1 MIFKK
6 GMNKKGQDLTIGTL
20 VLIVLGV
27 VVLVLLIVGFTKG
40 WGFIFDK
47 FDSAPGKSLETTIQA
62 CNFAGQGGLQADY
75 CLEFKRVSYA
85 GETRYVNCEADII
98 NPQLTTPL
106 GSPCAPVEV
115 DKAIKTF
122 CYTTIS
128 GNDFASVKINGVSC
142 FGRFASECIA
152 GDCPTAPSSSPGK
165 IKKNDAG
172 NNCCFSLSNS

>member
-47 FDSAPGKSLETTIQA
+47 FDSAPGKSLETTVQA
-62 CNFAGQGGLQADY
+62 CNFAWQGGLQADY

-85 GETRYVNCEADII
+85 GETQYVNCEADII
-98 NPQLTTPL
+98 KPQLTTPL
-106 GSPCAPVEV
+106 STTCDTEQVNTAV
-115 DKAIKTF
+115 KTF

-142 FGRFASECIA
+142 FDRGDIGSFCREVATCASPGKLKKNDQGKSC
-152 GDCPTAPSSSPGK
+152 CLNYAPSS
-165 IKKNDAG
+165 
-172 NNCCFSLSNS
+172 